1 MIQDIIDMI
10 EEENTEAALLF
21 LDFKKAF
28 DTVNHDFLFKT
39 LERYKFGNS
48 FTNWVK
54 IMYNKAESCVTNNGW
69 VSKPLKIKCG
79 IRQGC
84 PLSALLFLLVVE
96 ILALKIKEEKGDGLE
111 FINSDGSKEYLHITQ
126 LADDATLILR
136 NENAVIN
143 TLQKV
148 KYFGKISGLE
158 INMDKTEGMWLGHG
172 KNRNDNFAGINWQK
186 DMVKALG
193 VWFGYNKTETETR
206 NWQSKLE
213 SIKNTLNTWSCRD
226 LTFQGRVLIIKTL
239 ALSKI
244 VYLMASIN
252 TPTWVINEVNKIFF
266 AFIWK
271 GKRDKICRKVMINEI
286 ENGGMNMIDVKLFN
300 TALKANWVS
309 RIWTRETES
318 WTIIPRK
325 YMKGYNINM
334 LMCMNFDQKKT
345 ITNKITN
352 ILSRCNT
359 SLAPMWWRS

>member
-1 MIQDIIDMI
+1 MKLTLKGSYLPPKAEASLPLYIKNEKTQLSNWRPISLLNTDYKLLAHILANRLKTVIDKLISPDQTGYIQGKFLGQNIRVIQDIIDMI

-69 VSKPLKIKCG
+69 VSKPLKKKCG
-79 IRQGC
+79 IRRGC

-96 ILALKIKEEKGDGLE
+96 ILALKTKEEKGDGLE

-158 INMDKTEGMWLGHG
+158 INMNKTEGMWLGHG

-213 SIKNTLNTWSCRD
+213 SIKDTLNTWSCRD

-244 VYLMASIN
+244 VY
-252 TPTWVINEVNKIFF
+252 
-266 AFIWK
+266 
-271 GKRDKICRKVMINEI
+271 
-286 ENGGMNMIDVKLFN
+286 
-300 TALKANWVS
+300 
-309 RIWTRETES
+309 
-318 WTIIPRK
+318 
-325 YMKGYNINM
+325 
-334 LMCMNFDQKKT
+334 
-345 ITNKITN
+345 
-352 ILSRCNT
+352 
-359 SLAPMWWRS
+359 